1 MLYQELLRDARF
13 FSLLTE
19 IDLDLAEETRLARCP
34 CGGVLHWA
42 RYRRKPRGGPFG
54 IGREVAIRQSL
65 CCSVDGCRCR
75 STPPSVL
82 FLGRKVFFGVVVL
95 LVPILRE
102 GLTPARFRRLE
113 EELPVSRRTVQRWR
127 RWWRE
132 TVPETTW
139 WRLTRSRL
147 SDSPGMAAALPSA
160 LMDAF
165 ALLPEA
171 ADRTL
176 AVLRLA
182 APLAASVGRAL

>member
-13 FSLLTE
+13 FSLLVG
-19 IDLDLAEETRLARCP
+19 IDRDLAEETRLARCP
-34 CGGVLHWA
+34 CGGALH
-42 RYRRKPRGGPFG
+42 RSDYRRKPRGGPADPE
-54 IGREVAIRQSL
+54 RKLSL
-65 CCSVDGCRCR
+65 RLSFCCARDGCRCR

-102 GLTPARFRRLE
+102 GMTPARFRRLE

-139 WRLTRSRL
+139 WRLMRGRL
-147 SDSPGMAAALPSA
+147 SDAPGMAAALPSA
-160 LMDAF
+160 LLGAF
-165 ALLPEA
+165 ASLPEA
-171 ADRTL
+171 ADQAL
-176 AVLRLA
+176 AVLRLL
-182 APLAASVGRAL
+182 APLAASAGRAL